1 MTALFPPAGTPDEF
15 EAIARDE
22 SCLAG
27 GLRAVVDR
35 LGITATPRR
44 YDDGSLPVYAL
55 GTTLTLKLYPPFDR
69 RGFEAEQLV
78 LEVLDRRLPVP
89 TPSVESAG
97 ELEGWG
103 YILMT
108 QLEGV
113 GLARAWPEI
122 PPDEQPGLAEAVGR
136 TIAALHAVRDPRLE
150 PVRIDWPTF
159 RREQVASAADRQ
171 RRRGLDESWVEQIP
185 DFLADVTLEDDSA
198 DTLLHTEIMREH
210 LRVTRGPAGWRLSG
224 LFDFEPAMVGA
235 PGYEFASVG
244 LFVSCG
250 EPALLRR
257 VLLAAGFG
265 PADLTPELER
275 RLMAWALLHR
285 YSHLGWYLRR
295 MPPPPGAR
303 RMSDLAVRW
312 FGLTDLTAGVSG
324 GGVPRPGPGR

>member
-1 MTALFPPAGTPDEF
+1 MTTLFPPAGTPDEF

-22 SCLAG
+22 ARLAD
-27 GLRAVVDR
+27 GLRAVLDR
-35 LGITATPRR
+35 LEITAEPRR

-55 GTTLTLKLYPPFDR
+55 GATLALKLYPPFDR
-69 RGFEAEQLV
+69 AGFDAERLV
-78 LEVLDRRLPVP
+78 LDVLEGRLPVP
-89 TPSVESAG
+89 TPSVEAVG

-113 GLARAWPEI
+113 GLAAAWPEVS
-122 PPDEQPGLAEAVGR
+122 PDERERLAEAVGGM
-136 TIAALHAVRDPRLE
+136 IAALHAVRDDRLE
-150 PVRIDWPTF
+150 PIRRDWPAF
-159 RREQVASAADRQ
+159 RREQAASAAERQ
-171 RRRGLDESWVEQIP
+171 RRRGLDEAWVEQIP
-185 DFLADVTLEDDSA
+185 DFLAGVPLDDAPA

-210 LRVTRGPAGWRLSG
+210 LRVVRGPAGWCLSG

-235 PGYEFASVG
+235 AGYEFASVG

-257 VLLAAGFG
+257 ILLAAGTR
-265 PADLTPELER
+265 AEALTPDLER

-303 RMSDLAVRW
+303 RLADLAARW
-312 FGLTDLTAGVSG
+312 FGLTDESPGVSG
-324 GGVPRPGPGR
+324 GGVPRRGSGR